1 MFGGKEWVRGPKYLV
16 NFLPLS
22 FLVSARPSPGL
33 IWVEAARLGKKTAKK
48 AGPVIR
54 GRAGPAII
62 TGSDEQ
68 RGGEDGRGLRVRR
81 EVASAFCKAVGPPA
95 TAHGGP
101 GGRGQ
106 IV

>member
-54 GRAGPAII
+54 GRAGPCDYNWVRLA
-62 TGSDEQ
+62 E
-68 RGGEDGRGLRVRR
+68 RRRRWKRARVRR
-81 EVASAFCKAVGPPA
+81 EAASTFCKPVGPPA
-95 TAHGGP
+95 AAHGGP

>member
-1 MFGGKEWVRGPKYLV
+1 MERSGSEAQNIWSISPPAIISCF
-16 NFLPLS
+16 
-22 FLVSARPSPGL
+22 RPAVPGL

-54 GRAGPAII
+54 GRAGPCDYNWVRLA
-62 TGSDEQ
+62 E
-68 RGGEDGRGLRVRR
+68 RRRRWKRARVRR
-81 EVASAFCKAVGPPA
+81 EAASTFCKPVGPPA
-95 TAHGGP
+95 AAHGGP